1 MSLLSFV
8 ESRDKKQLA
17 EKLEEIKG
25 KKELFERSQQ
35 GHSPLD
41 LAAIL
46 GQHEIVQLL
55 LEYGAELSGANKSGC
70 YKPVIML
77 VSYSVLSL

>member
-8 ESRDKKQLA
+8 ESGDKKQLA
-17 EKLEEIKG
+17 EKLEELKG
-25 KKELFERSQQ
+25 KKELIERGPQ

-46 GQHEIVQLL
+46 GQHEIVKML
-55 LEYGAELSGANKSGC
+55 LEHGAEPSGANKSGC
-70 YKPVIML
+70 YK
-77 VSYSVLSL
+77 